1 MNSVTIRASSLSDLL
16 DCPARWEAKHVRLMR
31 LPSSP
36 KAILGKAV
44 HAGTAAY
51 DVSRIQGTGLTPD
64 DAAGAVVDAIHKP
77 QEDVDWRADEDMNP
91 ATVERISLAL
101 HRLYCSEIAP
111 TQEYLGVEVTC
122 EDLDIS
128 DLGLVLT
135 GTTDRVRRDGH
146 GRLGIAD
153 LKTGG
158 NAVAANGTVNTKGH
172 GVQLAVYEVL
182 AAHATGQRIEA
193 PAQVIGL
200 QTAKTA
206 KGLRVGKGEVQSA
219 MAALVGT
226 EDAPG
231 ILQHASRLI
240 HSGLFHGNPRSQL
253 CSEKYCPAWRVC
265 HFRA

>member
-31 LPSSP
+31 LPSRP

-44 HAGTAAY
+44 HAGTAVY
-51 DVSRIQGTGLTPD
+51 DKSRIDGTGITPD
-64 DAAGAVVDAIHKP
+64 EAAGAVVDAIHKP
-77 QEDVDWRADEDMNP
+77 QEDVDWGADEEMRP
-91 ATVERISLAL
+91 TTVERISLAL
-101 HRLYCSEIAP
+101 HGLYCAQIAP
-111 TQEYLGVEVTC
+111 EQDYLGVEVTC
-122 EDLDIS
+122 EALEIS
-128 DLGLVLT
+128 DLGIVLT
-135 GTTDRVRRDGH
+135 GTTDRVRRNEYGQ
-146 GRLGIAD
+146 LGIAD

-158 NAVAANGTVNTKGH
+158 NAVAANGTVNTRGH

-182 AAHATGQRIEA
+182 ASRATGQRMTA

-206 KGLRVGKGEVQSA
+206 KGMRVGTGEVQSA
-219 MAALVGT
+219 IDALVGSEET
-226 EDAPG
+226 PG

-265 HFRA
+265 THRA